1 MRIRDL
7 LNENSIYKTLEVK
20 EQYDCRIKYL
30 KYFRIISI
38 IKNKNIAQKT
48 ESGNV
53 NTLIDKI

>member
-7 LNENSIYKTLEVK
+7 LNDNSIYKTLEVK
-20 EQYDCRIKYL
+20 DQNDCRIKYL